1 MEVSDEFLRLKI
13 EQECMREDMKN
24 NVKKV
29 KIDSSSELHLIDF
42 SAYSEDFIKD
52 FESHLSSICVG
63 KLGKKLSLIKLRLR
77 EFLYSKDDNTRSGA
91 IAELFIAYYLK
102 NAGYKQ
108 EYLFFNLEE
117 GSIKKGFDGVFS
129 MKKKSYLMESKS
141 TLPSTKNKSHRSKIN
156 EAYTDLKNY
165 VEGRSKKGKNNPWR
179 NAYNH
184 ASHCDVKTSQSIKKK
199 LDKLADKFDERK
211 YIKVRLVN
219 IIPCST
225 IFGLTKDACPNQVAE
240 DDYDYIKNLE
250 ANSKVILCIKSRNI
264 NDFISYL
271 EN

>member
-1 MEVSDEFLRLKI
+1 
-13 EQECMREDMKN
+13 
-24 NVKKV
+24 
-29 KIDSSSELHLIDF
+29 
-42 SAYSEDFIKD
+42 
-52 FESHLSSICVG
+52 
-63 KLGKKLSLIKLRLR
+63 
-77 EFLYSKDDNTRSGA
+77 
-91 IAELFIAYYLK
+91 
-102 NAGYKQ
+102 
-108 EYLFFNLEE
+108 
-117 GSIKKGFDGVFS
+117 
-129 MKKKSYLMESKS
+129 MESKS

-211 YIKVRLVN
+211 YIKVRSVN